1 MKKLKLDELGRMPLD
16 AFRQSAKIPLVIVL
30 ENVRSAL
37 NVGSV
42 FRSADA
48 FPVEKII
55 LTGITAQPPHKDI
68 LKTALGAT
76 ESVKWEFVEKSFD
89 AIESL
94 KAAGYCVYAVEQ
106 TDEAAQLTNFNPA
119 QQPTAIVF
127 GNEVD
132 GVTQQAIENCHGCLE
147 LPQYGT
153 KHSLNIAVC
162 AGIVLYDLYHKMYKF

>member
-1 MKKLKLDELGRMPLD
+1 MKKLKLDELGRIPVEEFK
-16 AFRQSAKIPLVIVL
+16 ASQKIPLVIIL
-30 ENVRSAL
+30 EDIRSAL

-76 ESVKWEFVEKSFD
+76 DSVEWEFVEKLNDVISG
-89 AIESL
+89 L
-94 KAAGYCVYAVEQ
+94 KSKGYSVYAIEQ
-106 TDEAAQLTNFNPA
+106 TDNSTMLTHFYPINKAAV
-119 QQPTAIVF
+119 IF
-127 GNEVD
+127 GNEVGGVKTETILSCD
-132 GVTQQAIENCHGCLE
+132 GCIE

-162 AGIVLYDLYHKMYKF
+162 AGIVIYDLFHKMKR

>member
-16 AFRQSAKIPLVIVL
+16 EFKHSAKIPLVIIL
-30 ENVRSAL
+30 ENIRSAL
-37 NVGSV
+37 NIGSV

-48 FPVEKII
+48 YPVEKII
-55 LTGITAQPPHKDI
+55 LTGITSQPPHKDI

-76 ESVKWEFVEKSFD
+76 ESVKWEYVEKTFD
-89 AIESL
+89 AIQSL
-94 KAAGYCVYAVEQ
+94 RASGYRIFSIEQ
-106 TDEAAQLTNFNPA
+106 TDASHLLNTFDPGQT
-119 QQPTAIVF
+119 PTAIVF

-132 GVTQQAIENCHGCLE
+132 GVNAETIEQCDGCIE

-162 AGIVLYDLYHKMYKF
+162 AGVVLYDLYHKIKPL